1 MKKSILFVFAIALAA
16 IIFSSCNAESQ
27 FAKFT
32 SSDRLYQVQPGNSY
46 ETVVSTLGCEP
57 YNLLSKQADGY
68 DIYVYKY
75 KIVERKFSAKMI
87 NERGSESAG
96 TEVYKGKE
104 ETAFVIFKDNKLES
118 IVTGE
123 GRKDAPKLVMMNN
136 TLFEISK
143 NAKGEYII
151 VPTSTEAPKEEGGL
165 LNMGKKK

>member
-1 MKKSILFVFAIALAA
+1 MKKNILLSCAIALAA
-16 IIFSSCNAESQ
+16 ILFSSCSTESQ

-68 DIYVYKY
+68 DIYIYKY
-75 KIVERKFSAKMI
+75 KIVERKFSAKLI

-104 ETAFVIFKDNKLES
+104 ETAFLIFKNNKLES
-118 IVTGE
+118 VVTGE

-151 VPTSTEAPKEEGGL
+151 VPTTTEAPKDDTPAIF
-165 LNMGKKK
+165 KKK

>member
-1 MKKSILFVFAIALAA
+1 MKKSILFLSAVVIAAM
-16 IIFSSCNAESQ
+16 FTSCNTANQ

-32 SSDRLYQVQPGNSY
+32 STDRLYQLQVGNNY

-75 KIVERKFSAKMI
+75 KVVERIFDAKLI

-96 TEVYKGKE
+96 TEVYRGKE
-104 ETAFVIFKDNKLES
+104 ETAFLIFKNNKLES
-118 IVTGE
+118 VVTGE
-123 GRKDAPKLVMMNN
+123 GRKDSPQLVMFNN
-136 TLFEISK
+136 TLYEVTK
-143 NAKGEYII
+143 NTKGEYVII
-151 VPTSTEAPKEEGGL
+151 PTTTQAPKEEGGL